1 MALHDRRV
9 CKTCGL
15 MGVTRHTCPFCPCN
29 FCKKPGHIA
38 DNCEKALKSQEGGR
52 RVGSSADGNLVAG
65 GPLSNPFST
74 GTRRKQPRLTRG
86 PNTDLTAGSGFVA
99 ATPAGEDRSSG
110 TSSDSPRRPHSQHSY
125 AHDTSLLPKRKM
137 NPESENARKKRT
149 TSSTVPPFDLIPK
162 LAVPPFDLI
171 PEPTVP
177 PSDFRPKPTIPPF
190 NLIPK
195 PTVPPFDFIPEPTVP
210 PSDFIPEPTVPP
222 FDLMPKS
229 TGNRKPNS
237 NNVSPLLDDE
247 VSYPG
252 W

>member
-1 MALHDRRV
+1 MAFYDRRV

-29 FCKKPGHIA
+29 FCKKPGHVA
-38 DNCEKALKSQEGGR
+38 DNCEKALKLQEGGR
-52 RVGSSADGNLVAG
+52 RVRSSADRNPAAG
-65 GPLSNPFST
+65 GPFSNPFST

-86 PNTDLTAGSGFVA
+86 PNTDLMAGSGFVA
-99 ATPAGEDRSSG
+99 ATSTGEDRSSG
-110 TSSDSPRRPHSQHSY
+110 ASSDSPRRPHSQHSY

-137 NPESENARKKRT
+137 NPESENARKKST
-149 TSSTVPPFDLIPK
+149 TSSTVPPFDLMPEPT
-162 LAVPPFDLI
+162 VPPFDLI

-177 PSDFRPKPTIPPF
+177 SFD
-190 NLIPK
+190 LIPK
-195 PTVPPFDFIPEPTVP
+195 PTVPPFDLIPK
-210 PSDFIPEPTVPP
+210 PTVPP

-229 TGNRKPNS
+229 TGNGKPNS

-247 VSYPG
+247 VSYPE